1 MLVHTYIYVHAY
13 MHTCIHTY
21 INRIMY
27 STSIFLNE
35 NKYFPGAVVH
45 ADGSAKGI
53 AV

>member
-1 MLVHTYIYVHAY
+1 MYMHTCIHAY

-35 NKYFPGAVVH
+35 NKYSPGAVVH